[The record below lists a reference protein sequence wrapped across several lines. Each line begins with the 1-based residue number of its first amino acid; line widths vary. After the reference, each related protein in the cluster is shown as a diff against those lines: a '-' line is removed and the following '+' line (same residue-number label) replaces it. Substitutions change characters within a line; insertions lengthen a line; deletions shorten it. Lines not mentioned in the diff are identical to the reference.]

1 MHLDVTTLAFMG
13 CFVAACAGA
22 ALLVAWSQNR
32 DTRALA
38 LWSFAD
44 IGTALGILFL
54 VLGPILHQP
63 AWPLLGGVVLA
74 IASGLIWKAARSL
87 DGKPG
92 PLVFALFGG
101 VVAML
106 AIGIPGIRHVAG
118 LFSLASGSSYLF
130 AAAATL
136 WLGRK
141 ERLAARAPIVVLTAV
156 HASVLLLGAYSVA
169 SGALTPG
176 AVPPVM
182 SLFGIIHFENIVFML
197 GTAVFLFAFVKER
210 HAAASRLAARIDPL
224 TGIANRAAFMET
236 AERVM
241 NRCRRENAPVSVMM
255 WDLDRFKTINDTHG
269 HAVGDAVIQ
278 NFCEIVVSML
288 RPHDVFGR
296 LGGEEFAAVLARS
309 GIEAA
314 SVRAERIRVA
324 FAESC
329 SFVENDEVDATVSCG
344 LSTSVNTEQ
353 PLNVLLALAD
363 VALYRAKTEGRNRV
377 KHADQPK
384 RDERIIRVA

>member
-32 DTRALA
+32 DTPALA

-63 AWPLLGGVVLA
+63 AWPLLGSVVLA

-101 VVAML
+101 VVAVL

-118 LFSLASGSSYLF
+118 LLSLASGSSYLF
-130 AAAATL
+130 AAAAAL

-169 SGALTPG
+169 SGSLTPG
-176 AVPPVM
+176 EVPPVM

-210 HAAASRLAARIDPL
+210 HEAASRLAARIDPL

-241 NRCRRENAPVSVMM
+241 NRCQRENAPVSVMM

-329 SFVENDEVDATVSCG
+329 SFVENDEVEATVSCG
-344 LSTSVNTEQ
+344 LSTSMNTEQ